1 MKKTFLSILAAS
13 VFVLSSCEDEL
24 DQTPISSGSVPTFYK
39 TADDFT
45 QAINSVY
52 SNLRDYPDRQFT
64 MSETRSDNIYGVSTQ
79 GIRTWEPIN
88 NFSTTIASNEYP
100 ADTWTTDYV
109 GVFRANIV
117 LDQLTKNGAV
127 LTDEVRT
134 RTEGEAK
141 FLRALYY
148 FDLVRYFGKV
158 PLVDKPLE
166 PQEVVKI
173 PRTPV
178 AQVYELII
186 ADLLDATQKL
196 PDSYLTTNIGRA
208 TNGAARGLLAL
219 VYLTRSGPTYG
230 VEGPGLGTNDYDAAL
245 TQLNLVIASG
255 KYDLLTAAGTS
266 ANAYA
271 NVFSYTNENNREV
284 LFDVQYVSGGLGL
297 GASYPSILL
306 TNNYF
311 QSIGAGTG
319 FGTGDELRPPS
330 DNLVASYAAADTR
343 KAVTLQIG
351 YTTTSAPV
359 AVETRPAFKKYVNG
373 TLKGTSR
380 TDWPIN
386 FIVMRYADI
395 LLMKAEALIRKSGP
409 SAEADL
415 LVKRVRDRA
424 GLTAAVLTGVTL
436 PQLMEE
442 RRREFAG
449 EGLRW
454 HDLVRSGAAIT
465 TMNTWATAEDTRNRI
480 RKPLGANDI
489 LYPVPQNELAAS
501 SYLYEQN
508 PGY

>member
-1 MKKTFLSILAAS
+1 MKKTFLSLLAAS
-13 VFVLSSCEDEL
+13 VLVLSACEKDL
-24 DQTPISSGSVPTFYK
+24 DQAPISSGSVPTFYK

-52 SNLRDYPDRQFT
+52 SNLRDYPDRQLT

-88 NFSTTIASNEYP
+88 NFSTTITSNEYP
-100 ADTWTTDYV
+100 ADTWTTDFV

-117 LDQLTKNGAV
+117 LDQLTKNGSV
-127 LTDEVRT
+127 LTDADRT
-134 RTEGEAK
+134 RIEGEAK

-158 PLVDKPLE
+158 PLVDRPLE

-178 AQVYELII
+178 AEVYNLIV
-186 ADLLDATQKL
+186 ADLQDAITKL
-196 PDSYLTTNIGRA
+196 PDTYAAANLGRA
-208 TNGAARGLLAL
+208 TNNAAKSMLAL

-230 VEGPGLGTNDYDAAL
+230 IEGPGLGTSDYDAAIAL
-245 TQLNLVIASG
+245 LDQVINSG
-255 KYDLLTAAGTS
+255 KYQLITTAGTS
-266 ANAYA
+266 PSAYA

-284 LFDVQYVSGGLGL
+284 IFDVQYISGGTGL

-330 DNLVASYAAADTR
+330 NDLVAKYATADTR
-343 KAVTLQIG
+343 KAATLQVG
-351 YTTTSAPV
+351 YTTTTTPV

-373 TLKGTSR
+373 ALRGTSR

-386 FIVMRYADI
+386 FIVMRYADV
-395 LLMKAEALIRKSGP
+395 LLLKAEALLRKSGP
-409 SAEADL
+409 STVVDG
-415 LVKRVRDRA
+415 LVKQVRDRA
-424 GLTAAVLTGVTL
+424 GLTANPLTGVTMA
-436 PQLMEE
+436 QLMEE
-442 RRREFAG
+442 RRLEFAC

-454 HDLVRSGAAIT
+454 HDLVRSGQLVTI
-465 TMNTWATAEDTRNRI
+465 MNSWATAEDTRNRI
-480 RKPLGANDI
+480 RKPIVANDI

>member
-1 MKKTFLSILAAS
+1 MKKTLLSALAIS
-13 VFVLSSCEDEL
+13 VLMLSACDKDLE
-24 DQTPISSGSVPTFYK
+24 QAPISNGSVPTFYK

-52 SNLRDYPDRQFT
+52 SNLRDYPDRQLT

-100 ADTWTTDYV
+100 ADTWTTDFV
-109 GVFRANIV
+109 GVFRANVV
-117 LDQLTKNGAV
+117 LDQIAKNGSV
-127 LTDEVRT
+127 LADDVRL

-141 FLRALYY
+141 FLRALFY

-158 PLVDKPLE
+158 PLVETPLE

-178 AQVYELII
+178 AEVYNLII
-186 ADLLDATQKL
+186 SDLEDAIQKL
-196 PDSYLTTNIGRA
+196 PDSYTTTNVGRA

-230 VEGPGLGTNDYDAAL
+230 IEGPGLGTNDYDAAL
-245 TQLNLVIASG
+245 TLLNQVIASG
-255 KYDLLTAAGTS
+255 KYDLITAAGTA

-284 LFDVQYVSGGLGL
+284 LFDVQYISGGLGA

-311 QSIGAGTG
+311 QSIGVGTT
-319 FGTGDELRPPS
+319 FGPGDELRPPS
-330 DNLVASYAAADTR
+330 SDLVASYAAADVR
-343 KAVTLQIG
+343 RNVTLQIG
-351 YTTTSAPV
+351 YTTTTTPV

-373 TLKGTSR
+373 ALRGTSR

-395 LLMKAEALIRKSGP
+395 LLMKAEALIRKNGP
-409 SAEADL
+409 NAEADQ

-424 GLTAAVLTGVTL
+424 GLTGSVLTGVTL

-454 HDLVRSGAAIT
+454 HDLVRSGAAVTI
-465 TMNTWATAEDTRNRI
+465 MNAWVAKEDMRTRI
-480 RKPLGANDI
+480 RKPLNAADL

>member
-1 MKKTFLSILAAS
+1 MKKTLFSILAAS
-13 VFVLSSCEDEL
+13 VLVLSACEKDL
-24 DQTPISSGSVPTFYK
+24 DQAPISSGSVPTFYK

-52 SNLRDYPDRQFT
+52 SNLRDYPDRQLT

-100 ADTWTTDYV
+100 SDTWTTDFV
-109 GVFRANIV
+109 GVYRANIV
-117 LDQLTKNGAV
+117 LDQLAKNGSV
-127 LTDEVRT
+127 LTDDVKS

-141 FLRALYY
+141 FLRALFY

-158 PLVDKPLE
+158 PVVVEPQE
-166 PQEVVKI
+166 PQEVAKI
-173 PRTPV
+173 PRANV
-178 AQVYELII
+178 ADVYTLII
-186 ADLLDATQKL
+186 ADLQEAIAKL
-196 PDSYLTTNIGRA
+196 PDSYTTTNVGRA
-208 TNGAARGLLAL
+208 TNGAARSLLAL

-230 VEGPGLGTNDYDAAL
+230 INGPGLGTNDYDAAITL
-245 TQLNLVIASG
+245 LDQVINSG
-255 KYDLLTAAGTS
+255 RYDLITAAGTAGS
-266 ANAYA
+266 AYG
-271 NVFSYTNENNREV
+271 NVFAYTNENNREV
-284 LFDVQYVSGGLGL
+284 IFDVQYVSGGLGL
-297 GASYPSILL
+297 GATYPSILL

-330 DNLVASYAAADTR
+330 DNLVATYATADTR
-343 KAVTLQIG
+343 KGVTMQIG
-351 YTTTSAPV
+351 YTTTTTPV

-373 TLKGTSR
+373 TLRGTTR
-380 TDWPIN
+380 ADWPIN
-386 FIVMRYADI
+386 FIVMRYADV
-395 LLMKAEALIRKSGP
+395 LLLKAEALIRKSGP
-409 SAEADL
+409 SATADA

-424 GLTAAVLTGVTL
+424 GLTAAPLTGVTL
-436 PQLMEE
+436 AQLMEE

-454 HDLVRSGAAIT
+454 HDLVRSGMALDV
-465 TMNTWATAEDTRNRI
+465 MNAWISKEDTRNRI
-480 RKPLGANDI
+480 RKPITANDL

-501 SYLYEQN
+501 SYVYEQN